1 MPFDDDDDAGG
12 GLERGR
18 LTEREIY
25 GALTTDL
32 EDIPSA
38 GFSPCREQERECV
51 HTGIPRFRFRGD
63 SVWLPNLSVALDD
76 DV

>member
-38 GFSPCREQERECV
+38 GFSPCREQERESV
-51 HTGIPRFRFRGD
+51 RIP
-63 SVWLPNLSVALDD
+63 VYPALDSEET
-76 DV
+76 VCGFPIYR